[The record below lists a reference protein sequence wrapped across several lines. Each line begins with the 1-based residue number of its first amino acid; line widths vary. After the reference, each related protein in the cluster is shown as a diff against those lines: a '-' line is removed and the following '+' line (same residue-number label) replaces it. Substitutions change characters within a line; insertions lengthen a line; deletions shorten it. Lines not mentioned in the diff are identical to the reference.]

1 MFQFLFKYPSTV
13 FSKGKF
19 VLLGA
24 WPAWLLPVL
33 IVAAAGGLAILI
45 RSRMRDAVPG
55 QHGAVP
61 ALGEAALNIRG
72 WRSWTIW
79 GLQSAL
85 VALVLFLLWQP
96 AIVIG
101 ELSSQQNIIA
111 IVVDDSRSMSITDT
125 GGRSREAAAIAALE
139 GGLLAGLSKR
149 FQTRIYRLGS
159 RLAPVAN
166 LNQVQPVDP
175 ATHIGDGLKQLTTE
189 TADLPIGA
197 ILLLSDGSENSPGIG
212 GSGIAAAALDALRNR
227 RLPVH
232 TIGFGTEQPV
242 HDVEIEDLSVASTA
256 AVNARLATTISITQH
271 GYTGQRA
278 TLAVRDGDK
287 TIAEREISLAPDDR
301 IQTEQLYFPAGAAG
315 AKSLTFAV
323 DPLPGEEN
331 LQNNSITRSILVSD
345 AKRRILYIEGEPR
358 WEYKFIR
365 RAEDDDPTVEIVSML
380 RTSENKIYRQGIGDP
395 SELAEGFPVRA
406 EDLFGY
412 SGIIIGSVAADYFTP
427 LQQELLREYVDRR
440 GGGILFLGGR
450 ESLSDGGWAAS
461 SLNDLLP
468 TFLPPGNHNF
478 HRNAA
483 TVELTAEGIDSPITR
498 ILDDPEKNAERWKKL
513 TYLADY
519 EDPGA
524 PKPGATVLA
533 AMNVGRRKLP
543 LLITQSYGHGRTAI
557 MATGGTWRW
566 QMSEALGDP
575 SHDLFW
581 QQLLRWLVAE
591 SPGPV
596 TASIPAR
603 QLFDQGQVEITAQVR
618 DRQFQS
624 AADAHVTAHIV
635 GPENSSALIDLTPSQ
650 DTPGQYQADWTAEK
664 PGTYLAEITAESNSA
679 SDSRPGSPSKGGQPQ
694 SLGGDVL
701 TFEREDGVAE
711 NFHTAQNRRL
721 LEQLS
726 SATGGSYWKPAD
738 LKNLPRD
745 ISYSDAG
752 ISVRS
757 TKELWDM
764 PIVFLLLLGLPV
776 AEWLLRRKWGVV

>member
-1 MFQFLFKYPSTV
+1 MFQFFFKYPSSV
-13 FSKGKF
+13 FAKGKF
-19 VLLGA
+19 VLLSA
-24 WPAWLLPVL
+24 WPAWLLLVL
-33 IVAAAGGLAILI
+33 VAVAAFGLGLLI
-45 RSRMRDAVPG
+45 HSRLAQTAPDVK
-55 QHGAVP
+55 
-61 ALGEAALNIRG
+61 N
-72 WRSWTIW
+72 WRVWTIW
-79 GLQSAL
+79 GMQSAL

-111 IVVDDSRSMSITDT
+111 VVIDDSRSMNIADSDGKT
-125 GGRSREAAAIAALE
+125 REAATIAALE

-159 RLAPVAN
+159 QLSPAAAP
-166 LNQVQPVDP
+166 NQVQPTDS
-175 ATHIGDGLKQLTTE
+175 ATHISDGLKQFATQ

-197 ILLLSDGSENSPGIG
+197 VLLLSDGSENTLGIG
-212 GSGIAAAALDALRNR
+212 GSGISADALQPLRNR

-232 TIGFGTEQPV
+232 TIGFGREQPN
-242 HDVEIEDLSVASTA
+242 HDVEIEDVSVAASA
-256 AVNARLATTISITQH
+256 AANARVATTISLMEY
-271 GYTGQRA
+271 GYSGQKA

-287 TIAEREISLAPDDR
+287 TLAEREITLAPDGR
-301 IQTEQLYFPAGAAG
+301 IQTEPLYFPVGAAG
-315 AKSLTFAV
+315 ARSLTFSV

-331 LQNNSITRSILVSD
+331 LSNNTVTRPILVSD

-365 RAEDDDPTVEIVSML
+365 RAEDDDPTVQIVSML
-380 RTSENKIYRQGIGDP
+380 RTSENKIYRQGINDP
-395 SELAEGFPVRA
+395 NELADGFPTRP

-450 ESLSDGGWAAS
+450 EALSDGGWAAS

-478 HRNAA
+478 HRNAV
-483 TVELTAEGIDSPITR
+483 TVELTSEGMDSPITR
-498 ILDDPEKNAERWKKL
+498 LLEDPEKNAERWKKF

-519 EDPGA
+519 EDPGT
-524 PKPGATVLA
+524 PKPGATLLA
-533 AMNVGRRKLP
+533 DMIAGHHVLP
-543 LLITQSYGHGRTAI
+543 LLITQNYGHGRTAI

-596 TASIPAR
+596 TASTPAR
-603 QLFDQGQVEITAQVR
+603 LLMDQGQLRITAQVR
-618 DRQFQS
+618 DRQFQP
-624 AADAHVTAHIV
+624 AADARVTAHIV
-635 GPENSSALIDLTPSQ
+635 GPDNTSTLVDLTPSQ
-650 DTPGQYQADWTAEK
+650 DTPGQFQAEWTAEK
-664 PGTYLAEITAESNSA
+664 SGNYLAEVDAQSSGA
-679 SDSRPGSPSKGGQPQ
+679 QPQ
-694 SLGGDVL
+694 TLGSDVL
-701 TFEREDGVAE
+701 TFEREDGIAE
-711 NFHTAQNRRL
+711 NFHTSQNRRL

-726 SATGGSYWKPAD
+726 SETGGSYWKPED

-745 ISYSDAG
+745 VSYSDAG
-752 ISVRS
+752 ISVRN

-764 PIVFLLLLGLPV
+764 PIVFLLLLGLPIG
-776 AEWLLRRKWGVV
+776 EWLLRRKWGVV